1 MFASRLFHSVV
12 IVGAALVAGPVLA
25 CSGDDGSPS
34 TGSSTT
40 PSTDTKA
47 TSPGPGADA
56 DADAD
61 ADAGIDAGVDADP
74 GWVPTK

>member
-34 TGSSTT
+34 TRSSTT
-40 PSTDTKA
+40 PSSDTKA

-61 ADAGIDAGVDADP
+61 AGIDAGVDADS
-74 GWVPTK
+74 GWAPTK

>member
-34 TGSSTT
+34 TRSSTT
-40 PSTDTKA
+40 PSSDTKA
-47 TSPGPGADA
+47 TSPGPGA

-74 GWVPTK
+74 GWAPTK